1 MAIQQEWFEK
11 DYYAT
16 LGVDK
21 GASAKEVT
29 KAYRGLA
36 RKLHPDANPG
46 DDAAEA
52 KFKEIS
58 AAYDVVGD
66 EKKRSE
72 YDEARRLGP
81 MGGGFGNQ
89 GAGFQ
94 GGFPGGGQFDLSDL
108 FGGDFGFGGNPG
120 RSRRGTDLE
129 TTLSLP
135 FREAVSGVTTT
146 VSLAGGPERA
156 TTSRDVKVRIP
167 PGVKHGQRIRLKGK
181 GGPGNGG
188 PAGDLFLVINVEP
201 HPVFGRKDDHL
212 TVTVRVP
219 WWQAVRGAKITVP
232 TLDGSAVTVKVP
244 PGTPTGRTF
253 RVKKRGVENGGRTGD
268 LLATIEVDVP
278 TDLTKEQKAAVEAL
292 EQAFS
297 PTPSQPDDDVTG

>member
-58 AAYDVVGD
+58 AAYDVGGD

-181 GGPGNGG
+181 GGPGNGRTRC
-188 PAGDLFLVINVEP
+188 L
-201 HPVFGRKDDHL
+201 
-212 TVTVRVP
+212 
-219 WWQAVRGAKITVP
+219 AVKTTTSR
-232 TLDGSAVTVKVP
+232 
-244 PGTPTGRTF
+244 
-253 RVKKRGVENGGRTGD
+253 
-268 LLATIEVDVP
+268 
-278 TDLTKEQKAAVEAL
+278 
-292 EQAFS
+292 
-297 PTPSQPDDDVTG
+297 

>member
-108 FGGDFGFGGNPG
+108 IGGDFGFGGNPG

-129 TTLSLP
+129 TTL
-135 FREAVSGVTTT
+135 
-146 VSLAGGPERA
+146 
-156 TTSRDVKVRIP
+156 
-167 PGVKHGQRIRLKGK
+167 
-181 GGPGNGG
+181 
-188 PAGDLFLVINVEP
+188 
-201 HPVFGRKDDHL
+201 
-212 TVTVRVP
+212 
-219 WWQAVRGAKITVP
+219 
-232 TLDGSAVTVKVP
+232 
-244 PGTPTGRTF
+244 
-253 RVKKRGVENGGRTGD
+253 
-268 LLATIEVDVP
+268 
-278 TDLTKEQKAAVEAL
+278 
-292 EQAFS
+292 
-297 PTPSQPDDDVTG
+297 

>member
-16 LGVDK
+16 LDVDK

-29 KAYRGLA
+29 KAYRNLA

-89 GAGFQ
+89 GAGFP

-108 FGGDFGFGGNPG
+108 FGGDFGFGGNAG
-120 RSRRGTDLE
+120 RSRRGSDLE

-135 FREAVSGVTTT
+135 FREAVFGVTTT
-146 VSLAGGPERA
+146 VSLAGGPNRA
-156 TTSRDVKVRIP
+156 ATSREVKVRIP
-167 PGVKHGQRIRLKGK
+167 SGVKHEQRIRLKGE

-188 PAGDLFLVINVEP
+188 PDGDLFLVINVEP
-201 HPVFGRKDDHL
+201 HPVFDRKGNHL
-212 TVTVRVP
+212 TVTVRVS
-219 WWQAVRGAKITVP
+219 WWQAVLGAKVTVP

-278 TDLTKEQKAAVEAL
+278 TDLTKEQQAAVEAL

-297 PTPSQPDDDVTG
+297 PTPSQPTDDVTG